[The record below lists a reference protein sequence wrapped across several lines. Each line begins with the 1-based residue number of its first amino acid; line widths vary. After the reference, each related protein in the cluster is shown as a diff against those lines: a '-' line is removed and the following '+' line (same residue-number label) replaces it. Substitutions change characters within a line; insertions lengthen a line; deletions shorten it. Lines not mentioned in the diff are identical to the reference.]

1 MISIKHNKKPNLPI
15 CAMNCDKKLHDKL
28 DKYELT
34 KFLNCHSC
42 NLIVGKPGS
51 GKTNLMYQLIKSKHL
66 LNKCYDKIYLFQP
79 SPSRASMK
87 DQLFDQLPEDQ
98 KFEELTLENLE
109 MVKNSLDPDENSAI
123 IFDDQG
129 AYLKNNETKKL
140 LKELIMNRRHLHLSI
155 FFLVQTYL
163 SIERDVRKLFS
174 NCFIFRCSKKEM
186 ETIADELIEQNK
198 EHLNEIVKI
207 VYNKPYQYLF
217 INTDSQRLFSG
228 FDELLINDDD

>member
-1 MISIKHNKKPNLPI
+1 MIKVKYNKKPNLPI
-15 CAMNCDKKLHDKL
+15 CQMNCDVILHPKLE
-28 DKYELT
+28 KYDLT

-79 SPSRASMK
+79 SPSRASMRDK
-87 DQLFDQLPEDQ
+87 LFDTLPENQ
-98 KFEELTLENLE
+98 KFDELTFENLE
-109 MVKNSLDPDENSAI
+109 YVKNDLDPDENSAI

-129 AYLKNNETKKL
+129 AYLKNNDIKKL

-163 SIERDVRKLFS
+163 SVERDVRKLFS
-174 NCFIFRCSKKEM
+174 NVFIFRCSKKEM
-186 ETIADELIEQNK
+186 ETIADELIEQKK
-198 EHLNEIVKI
+198 EYLNEIVKI
-207 VYNKPYQYLF
+207 VFNKPYQYLF
-217 INTDSQRLFSG
+217 INTDSQRIFSD
-228 FDELLINDDD
+228 FNELIIDED

>member
-1 MISIKHNKKPNLPI
+1 MITIKRNDKPDLPVCTMI
-15 CAMNCDKKLHDKL
+15 CDKKLHPKL

-51 GKTNLMYQLIKSKHL
+51 GKTNLMYQLMKSKHL
-66 LNKCYDKIYLFQP
+66 MNKCFDKIFIFQP
-79 SPSRASMK
+79 QPSRASMK
-87 DQLFDQLPEDQ
+87 DQLFEQLPEDQ
-98 KFEELTLENLE
+98 KFDELTVENLE
-109 MVKNSLDPDENSAI
+109 YVKNSLDPEENTCI

-140 LKELIMNRRHLHLSI
+140 LKELIMNRRHLHISI

-186 ETIADELIEQNK
+186 ETIADELIETSKDYIND
-198 EHLNEIVKI
+198 IVKI
-207 VYNKPYQYLF
+207 VYDKPFEYLF
-217 INTDSQRLFSG
+217 INTDSQRIFKG
-228 FDELLINDDD
+228 FDEILIEE

>member
-1 MISIKHNKKPNLPI
+1 MIKIKHNKKPNLPI
-15 CAMNCDKKLHDKL
+15 CQMNCDVMIHPKL
-28 DKYELT
+28 DKYDLT

-66 LNKCYDKIYLFQP
+66 LNKCFDKIYLFQP
-79 SPSRASMK
+79 SLSRVSMK
-87 DQLFDQLPEDQ
+87 DKLFDTLPENQ
-98 KFEELTLENLE
+98 KFDELTLENLE
-109 MVKNSLDPDENSAI
+109 YVKNNLDPDENSAI

-155 FFLVQTYL
+155 FFLVQTYM

-186 ETIADELIEQNK
+186 ETIADELIETKK
-198 EHLNEIVKI
+198 EYLPEIIKL

-217 INTDSQRLFSG
+217 INTDTQRLFNG
-228 FDELLINDDD
+228 FDELIIDED

>member
-1 MISIKHNKKPNLPI
+1 MIKVKYNKKPNLPI
-15 CAMNCDKKLHDKL
+15 CQMNCDVILHPKLE
-28 DKYELT
+28 KYDLT

-42 NLIVGKPGS
+42 NFIVGKPGS

-87 DQLFDQLPEDQ
+87 DKLFDTLPDDQ
-98 KFEELTLENLE
+98 KFDELTFENLE
-109 MVKNSLDPDENSAI
+109 YVKNDLDPDENSAI
-123 IFDDQG
+123 IFDDMG

-140 LKELIMNRRHLHLSI
+140 LKELIMNRRHLQLSI

-174 NCFIFRCSKKEM
+174 NVFIFRCSKKEM
-186 ETIADELIEQNK
+186 ETIADELIEQKK
-198 EHLNEIVKI
+198 EYLNEIVKI
-207 VYNKPYQYLF
+207 VFNKPYQYLF
-217 INTDSQRLFSG
+217 INTDSQRIFSD
-228 FDELLINDDD
+228 FNELILDED

>member
-1 MISIKHNKKPNLPI
+1 MIKIKYNKKPNLPI
-15 CAMNCDKKLHDKL
+15 CGMSCDVKLHDKL
-28 DKYELT
+28 DKYDLT

-51 GKTNLMYQLIKSKHL
+51 GKTNLIYQLIKSKHL

-87 DQLFDQLPEDQ
+87 DKLFSQLPEDQ
-98 KFEELTLENLE
+98 KFDELTFENLDF
-109 MVKNSLDPDENSAI
+109 VKNNLDPDENSCI
-123 IFDDQG
+123 IFDDMG
-129 AYLKNNETKKL
+129 AYLKNNDTKQL

-163 SIERDVRKLFS
+163 SVERDVRKLFS

-186 ETIADELIEQNK
+186 ETIADELIEQKK

-207 VYNKPYQYLF
+207 VYDEPYQYLF
-217 INTDSQRLFSG
+217 INTDSQRLFKG
-228 FDELLINDDD
+228 FDELIIED

>member
-1 MISIKHNKKPNLPI
+1 MIKIKHNKKPNLPI
-15 CAMNCDKKLHDKL
+15 CQMNCDVMIHPKL
-28 DKYELT
+28 DKYDLT

-51 GKTNLMYQLIKSKHL
+51 GKTNLMYQLINSKHL
-66 LNKCYDKIYLFQP
+66 LNKCFDKIYLFQP
-79 SPSRASMK
+79 SLSRVSMK
-87 DQLFDQLPEDQ
+87 DKLFDTLPENQ
-98 KFEELTLENLE
+98 KFDELTLENLE
-109 MVKNSLDPDENSAI
+109 YVKNNLDPDENSAI

-155 FFLVQTYL
+155 FFLVQTYM

-186 ETIADELIEQNK
+186 ETIADELIETKK
-198 EHLNEIVKI
+198 EYLPEIIKL

-217 INTDSQRLFSG
+217 INTDTQRLFNG
-228 FDELLINDDD
+228 FDELIIDED